1 MSGARALASARRR
14 RAEPQNTPP
23 PVPVS
28 SMKKQASQNFI
39 NDSVDQPNNSLPTTK
54 MTPATMLLSHHK
66 IIENLQKV
74 IENQETTIQTQGET
88 ISKLKAEMKQV
99 SKSVMDELNE
109 KLSTS
114 SLDEGNIEYYKEK
127 LVSIEES
134 LTEMKKSFL
143 RVQTFAMETNIQS
156 VELKK
161 RMKAMETGIKEK
173 DNGLSDK
180 MIENTDHIVE
190 ILLGISKKI
199 VEEEVEEV
207 EEQEVE
213 ETAEIEE
220 KQQEVGE
227 AVEEEQEEQEEV
239 EEQEVEE
246 QEEVEEEQ
254 KEVEEEQEEVEE
266 NEMSE
271 DLSNIS
277 NEIVSSKDILIED
290 VEPNVELNDTMTL
303 NIE

>member
-23 PVPVS
+23 PAPVS

-199 VEEEVEEV
+199 VEEEVEETADFE

-213 ETAEIEE
+213 ETADFDE

-227 AVEEEQEEQEEV
+227 AVEEEQQ
-239 EEQEVEE
+239 
-246 QEEVEEEQ
+246 
-254 KEVEEEQEEVEE
+254 EVEEEQEEVEE
-266 NEMSE
+266 NEMNE

-277 NEIVSSKDILIED
+277 NEIVSSKDILIEG
-290 VEPNVELNDTMTL
+290 VESNVELSDTMTL